1 MRHGDLKNFSKLKQ
15 QKCHKIQKKAICKRE
30 ICEKQAQ
37 KQANF
42 N

>member
-1 MRHGDLKNFSKLKQ
+1 MPLAVNWNSKSAIKYEKKQ
-15 QKCHKIQKKAICKRE
+15 SARE

>member
-1 MRHGDLKNFSKLKQ
+1 LIKKQSAKQKSVKNKPK
-15 QKCHKIQKKAICKRE
+15 
-30 ICEKQAQ
+30 

>member
-1 MRHGDLKNFSKLKQ
+1 MPLAINWNSKNAIKYEKKQ
-15 QKCHKIQKKAICKRE
+15 STK
-30 ICEKQAQ
+30 EKSMKNKPK